1 MPILLWIIHCTQI
14 LRAFSIIL
22 TIVTVWQFR
31 GYARIKL
38 IHGYGFAVICVM
50 DSASEIC
57 EQLNIPSNK
66 CRNNPRNV
74 TILPYIYIYVRV
86 CVCICFSAISL
97 ADVACSLMYVCFV
110 LPLLW
115 VALCKI
121 LTRNE
126 IFLGATSCRR
136 DESARSVSRFR
147 RMAWRKCSSLQPH
160 GGEKMW
166 AESSFFWPWQ
176 RGPFALIWMGI
187 AAMSLALPLLFRTP
201 PPRSTFPS
209 SWTTHHFSLFVIPRS
224 LSYFPQLPP
233 LISGSC
239 RRSWRFH
246 LVLSQITYKRRPPIC
261 CNGKQ
266 PRLSRKALEN

>member
-1 MPILLWIIHCTQI
+1 MSKQSAKRNDITLYVYICIYLFFGNFFGWRCTQFNVR
-14 LRAFSIIL
+14 LFRFS
-22 TIVTVWQFR
+22 
-31 GYARIKL
+31 
-38 IHGYGFAVICVM
+38 
-50 DSASEIC
+50 
-57 EQLNIPSNK
+57 
-66 CRNNPRNV
+66 
-74 TILPYIYIYVRV
+74 
-86 CVCICFSAISL
+86 
-97 ADVACSLMYVCFV
+97 
-110 LPLLW
+110 PLLW
-115 VALCKI
+115 AALCKI

-136 DESARSVSRFR
+136 NESARSVSRFR

-187 AAMSLALPLLFRTP
+187 AAMSLASPLLFKTP
-201 PPRSTFPS
+201 SALSTFPS

-224 LSYFPQLPP
+224 PSYFPQLPP

-239 RRSWRFH
+239 RRRWRFH
-246 LVLSQITYKRRPPIC
+246 LVLSQITNKRRPPIC